1 MADNP
6 YRSPASIPGAP
17 EEAPSKT
24 RSRLMT
30 SVRPVFML
38 AGGAVSTLYGVTLL
52 TTLVPFPRNQVD
64 LIVGLV
70 LGSAATFGGA
80 FLAIYSARHR

>member
-1 MADNP
+1 MDDNP
-6 YRSPASIPGAP
+6 YRSPLSAP
-17 EEAPSKT
+17 RSPDEAPGRT
-24 RSRLMT
+24 RSRLSA

-38 AGGAVSTLYGVTLL
+38 AGGAASTLYGVTLL
-52 TTLVPFPRNQVD
+52 TTLTPFPRNAVD

>member
-1 MADNP
+1 
-6 YRSPASIPGAP
+6 
-17 EEAPSKT
+17 
-24 RSRLMT
+24 
-30 SVRPVFML
+30 ML
-38 AGGAVSTLYGVTLL
+38 AGGAASTLYGVTLL
-52 TTLVPFPRNQVD
+52 TTLAPFPRNAVD